1 MPQGTRVRQRT
12 LLESSFSLCG
22 FGDGT
27 QVTSQTLA
35 FLLLWTCDWL
45 TREMTD
51 VTRCVTD
58 VLRHR
63 NRNEEHAKDLIFT
76 AATQSMV

>member
-1 MPQGTRVRQRT
+1 MCATGHAWKSEDLVGV
-12 LLESSFSLCG
+12 SSSLSLCG

-35 FLLLWTCDWL
+35 FLFLWTCDWL

-58 VLRHR
+58 VL
-63 NRNEEHAKDLIFT
+63 
-76 AATQSMV
+76 

>member
-1 MPQGTRVRQRT
+1 MGV
-12 LLESSFSLCG
+12 SSSLSLCG

-35 FLLLWTCDWL
+35 FLCLWTCHWL

-51 VTRCVTD
+51 VTRCVTE
-58 VLRHR
+58 VLWPR
-63 NRNEEHAKDLIFT
+63 NQNEEHAKDLIFT